1 MTDVCGSHFH
11 SENQAL
17 GTTKPGARKATKL
30 LSAALIGLTAIAI
43 IGLAPLNQAF
53 ANSKYASIVIDAYTG
68 EVLSSDRADKRL
80 FPASLTKI
88 MTLFM
93 VFEAL
98 EKGQISL
105 DERLPVSKRAAG
117 MQPSKLHLK
126 QGSTIRMEDAI
137 LALVTKSAND
147 VAVVIA
153 ERLGGSEIQ
162 FARKMTERARRLGM
176 ASTTFR
182 NASGLPNRY
191 QRSTARDMATL
202 GRVLISRYPEYYS
215 YFSTR
220 RFEYAGRKYRNHNR
234 LLGSYD
240 GVDGIKTGY
249 INASGFNLVASAQK
263 DGRRIIGVVF
273 GGRTA
278 ARRNNHM
285 VKLLDRGFATASRR
299 NLVLAGIPPIPKAR
313 PSSTTV
319 VAATVAEERLLQ
331 VAQMQKPEFVESPA
345 TAIAVA
351 SLAERAAVAEPQP
364 DVAPED
370 MLTLEPS
377 AALVPQ
383 PNEKPSATPRLVV
396 AGSGPYVQPDATP
409 NGQGD
414 VSPNVDPAP
423 ELEQDHPVNNEI
435 PVASIGTEPTAL
447 TSLLGGW
454 SIQVGAF
461 RSEDRTSA
469 AIAKAVSLAPG
480 LLSWAEPLIKPIVT
494 GRGTLYRARLAG
506 LDKDTARDACD
517 QLERAGVGCLAVR
530 NTTSQ

>member
-1 MTDVCGSHFH
+1 M
-11 SENQAL
+11 L
-17 GTTKPGARKATKL
+17 AR
-30 LSAALIGLTAIAI
+30 LSAL
-43 IGLAPLNQAF
+43 LAVATIVTLVSVGWTNPAQ
-53 ANSKYASIVIDAYTG
+53 ANSRYASIVIDAYTG

-98 EKGQISL
+98 EQEKVSL
-105 DERLPVSKRAAG
+105 DEELPVSKRAAG
-117 MQPSKLHLK
+117 MPPSKLHLTA
-126 QGSTIRMEDAI
+126 GRTIQLEDAV

-147 VAVVIA
+147 AAVVIA

-162 FARKMTERARRLGM
+162 FARKMTDRARQLGM
-176 ASTTFR
+176 RNTTFR

-191 QRSTARDMATL
+191 QKSTARDMATL
-202 GRVLISRYPEYYS
+202 GRVLISRFPEYYS

-220 RFEYAGRKYRNHNR
+220 RFEYGGRKYRNHNR

-299 NLVLAGIPPIPKAR
+299 NLVLAGVPPIPKAR

-319 VAATVAEERLLQ
+319 TAETVTEERLLQ
-331 VAQMQKPEFVESPA
+331 VAQMQKPVFVERA
-345 TAIAVA
+345 RTAVAVA

-364 DVAPED
+364 DIAPED
-370 MLTLEPS
+370 MLELEASPAKDPGS
-377 AALVPQ
+377 DT
-383 PNEKPSATPRLVV
+383 ATPRLVI
-396 AGSGPYVQPDATP
+396 AGLGPFNGTQPSP

-414 VSPNVDPAP
+414 ISPTDTRTT
-423 ELEQDHPVNNEI
+423 ELEADHPVNNPI
-435 PVASIGTEPTAL
+435 ASIGSKPTAI

-469 AIAKAVSLAPG
+469 AIAKAISLAPD
-480 LLSWAEPLIKPIVT
+480 LLSWAEPLIKPIVS

-506 LDKDTARDACD
+506 LDKETARTACD

-530 NTTSQ
+530 NLANQ